1 MSSIAEGIKP
11 WAVRSD
17 RHLMQEPLDW
27 DAEEISGRECGVGI
41 AALRAC
47 VLPWRIDDDALK
59 AVFGASCTGKAYS
72 TRLEYILKPF
82 WVQGLIMVLQRSLL
96 WS

>member
-1 MSSIAEGIKP
+1 
-11 WAVRSD
+11 
-17 RHLMQEPLDW
+17 MQEPLDW
-27 DAEEISGRECGVGI
+27 DAQEISGRESGVSH

-47 VLPWRIDDDALK
+47 IFPWRIHDNALK

-72 TRLEYILKPF
+72 TRLEYILKTF

-96 WS
+96 QS